1 MSTTPKQEST
11 HISPSEDSKVPLQE
25 NQTLLQIKRERDE
38 ADEQRCQE
46 CGLEDKDK
54 ILSFALS
61 NKLMTFIYENVL
73 NPGIDNQTKNEIL
86 ALALPNK
93 AINLKICKN
102 CLIKTLVTKGL
113 NYLIDIP
120 PSSEQDNKTN
130 NGIPCNEIF
139 NNSDKSKKYDSFYK
153 VYWNYFIKQIEMINE
168 SISKNSTELEQILNK
183 MALHLIINKETAQ
196 FQKFNTEMGACKSLL
211 MKDKDAFNELLKN
224 MKKNDEMFGDLAK
237 IIDKKI
243 MNNIND
249 EKMNQLLSLIN
260 QIQNEGEALSS
271 NEPDKAKKSEIKI
284 GEGLAQESP
293 RIVAILNQTNNIGD
307 SVSIGDT
314 DNIVSSYSL
323 NEFQVQS
330 QPKISIETGAKATK
344 KKNYIIKSM
353 NPIHEITPS
362 IPLNSNNNTPITQ
375 MGVKPIEQ
383 TPNPLL
389 PNAVNPQGALL
400 TELQMKMNPTKAM
413 PNPLQ
418 PVMPNF
424 GPQIP
429 QNPLQLQMLQHS
441 MSPQMGIP
449 PQRVFPPMYD
459 PNLFNPNAEAINA
472 LMMKNMFPPQAEN
485 KISPQNVINMYQPNP
500 LFPGGM
506 NFPHPYLDISQF
518 LMQQQQEKIGQKM
531 NLPPNMGGMP
541 NYPPM
546 PPQRMDNFYDP
557 QQGGMNNNM
566 NNCMNLRNSFNEM
579 AKQKDP
585 KPKQYQAP
593 MQPMPN
599 MPNMGNNGEN
609 KTN

>member
-1 MSTTPKQEST
+1 
-11 HISPSEDSKVPLQE
+11 
-25 NQTLLQIKRERDE
+25 
-38 ADEQRCQE
+38 
-46 CGLEDKDK
+46 
-54 ILSFALS
+54 
-61 NKLMTFIYENVL
+61 
-73 NPGIDNQTKNEIL
+73 
-86 ALALPNK
+86 
-93 AINLKICKN
+93 
-102 CLIKTLVTKGL
+102 
-113 NYLIDIP
+113 
-120 PSSEQDNKTN
+120 
-130 NGIPCNEIF
+130 
-139 NNSDKSKKYDSFYK
+139 
-153 VYWNYFIKQIEMINE
+153 
-168 SISKNSTELEQILNK
+168 
-183 MALHLIINKETAQ
+183 
-196 FQKFNTEMGACKSLL
+196 
-211 MKDKDAFNELLKN
+211 
-224 MKKNDEMFGDLAK
+224 
-237 IIDKKI
+237 
-243 MNNIND
+243 
-249 EKMNQLLSLIN
+249 
-260 QIQNEGEALSS
+260 
-271 NEPDKAKKSEIKI
+271 
-284 GEGLAQESP
+284 
-293 RIVAILNQTNNIGD
+293 
-307 SVSIGDT
+307 
-314 DNIVSSYSL
+314 
-323 NEFQVQS
+323 
-330 QPKISIETGAKATK
+330 
-344 KKNYIIKSM
+344 M

-389 PNAVNPQGALL
+389 PNPVNPQNALL

>member
-1 MSTTPKQEST
+1 MSITPKQESS
-11 HISPSEDSKVPLQE
+11 HISPSEENKITLQE
-25 NQTLLQIKRERDE
+25 NQTLLQNKRERED
-38 ADEQRCQE
+38 ADAQKCQE
-46 CGLEDKDK
+46 CGLEDKER
-54 ILSFALS
+54 ILNFSLS

-73 NPGIDNQTKNEIL
+73 NPGIENQTKNEIL

-93 AINLKICKN
+93 AISLKICKN

-120 PSSEQDNKTN
+120 PSSGQDNKTN
-130 NGIPCNEIF
+130 NVNNEIPTNEIF
-139 NNSDKSKKYDSFYK
+139 NNSDKTKKYDSFYK

-168 SISKNSTELEQILNK
+168 SMTKNSSELEQILNK

-196 FQKFNTEMGACKSLL
+196 FQKFSTEMGACKALL
-211 MKDKDAFNELLKN
+211 QKDKDAFNELLKN
-224 MKKNDEMFGDLAK
+224 MQKNDEMFGDLAK
-237 IIDKKI
+237 IIDKRI
-243 MNNIND
+243 MNNVTD
-249 EKMNQLLSLIN
+249 EKMEQLLNLIN
-260 QIQNEGEALSS
+260 QIQNEGEPSG
-271 NEPDKAKKSEIKI
+271 NDTDKSKKIDIKI
-284 GEGLAQESP
+284 GDTLTQESP
-293 RIVAILNQTNNIGD
+293 KIVAILNQTNNIGD
-307 SVSIGDT
+307 SASVGDT

-330 QPKISIETGAKATK
+330 QPKISIETGVKATK

-383 TPNPLL
+383 TPNPIIT
-389 PNAVNPQGALL
+389 NAVNAQNALL
-400 TELQMKMNPTKAM
+400 NELQMKINPTKSM
-413 PNPLQ
+413 PTPMH

-429 QNPLQLQMLQHS
+429 QNALQLQMLQHS

-472 LMMKNMFPPQAEN
+472 IIMKNMFPPQAEN
-485 KISPQNVINMYQPNP
+485 KMPPQNVMNMYQPNP

-506 NFPHPYLDISQF
+506 NFPHPYLDLNQI
-518 LMQQQQEKIGQKM
+518 LMQQQQEKMGQKM

-541 NYPPM
+541 NYAPM
-546 PPQRMDNFYDP
+546 PPQRMENFYDP
-557 QQGGMNNNM
+557 QAGGINDNM

-585 KPKQYQAP
+585 KPKQYSNT
-593 MQPMPN
+593 MPP